1 MALSDFDLVFFGGSG
16 DLAMRKLLPAMY
28 ARDVCNDLPPTARI
42 ICVGRESLS
51 QEAFIDMVETN
62 AKPHVKES
70 VDATAWQAF
79 LDRITYVEVDA
90 GNVST
95 YAALAEALRRDP
107 SLTRVYYLA
116 TPPQLFA
123 TICENLAACGLAT
136 PNSRVVLEKPL
147 GRDLASAKQINADVG
162 KVFAESQIYRI
173 DHYLGKET
181 VQNLLALRFGNIL
194 FEPLWRREWIS
205 DVQITIAEKI
215 GVGNRLGYY
224 DNSGALR
231 DMLQNHLLQLLCI
244 VAMEPPASIAPDA
257 VRDAKL
263 QVLRSLKRFTPTTLS
278 QNIVRGQYRAGYVDG
293 QPVPG
298 YRDEP
303 GAPKQSKTETFVAM
317 KAEIDTWRWAGVPFY
332 LRTGKRMADRLAE
345 IVVRF
350 KTIPHSIFNQPTS
363 SFQPNSLVIRLQ
375 PDEGLSMNLMAK
387 TPGDSMRLKQA
398 ELELDFREQFK
409 SPRMEAY
416 ERLLL
421 DVLRGQLTLF
431 MRGDEL
437 EAAWEWVEPIL
448 EYWDQ
453 DDTTPAPY
461 TSGTWGPAAASALI
475 GRDGL
480 QWREEALPED

>member
-1 MALSDFDLVFFGGSG
+1 MAISDFDLVFFGGSG
-16 DLAMRKLLPAMY
+16 DLAMRKLLPAMF
-28 ARDVCNDLPPTARI
+28 ARDVANDLPPTARI
-42 ICVGRESLS
+42 ICVGREDMS
-51 QEAFIDMVETN
+51 QEGFLRMIETN
-62 AKPHVKES
+62 SKPHIKET
-70 VDATAWQAF
+70 VDEAAWKKF
-79 LDRITYVEVDA
+79 LDRITWVAVDA
-90 GNVST
+90 VKLKS
-95 YAALAEALRRDP
+95 YDALAEALRKDD

-123 TICENLAACGLAT
+123 QICDNLAAADLVT

-147 GRDLASAKQINADVG
+147 GRDLESAKQINLDVG

-244 VAMEPPASIAPDA
+244 VAMEPPTSISPDA

-263 QVLRSLKRFTPTTLS
+263 QVLRSLKRFNPTTLS
-278 QNIVRGQYRAGYVDG
+278 QNIIRGQYRAGYVDG

-303 GAPKQSKTETFVAM
+303 EAPKQSKTETFVAM

-350 KTIPHSIFNQPTS
+350 KPIPHSIFNQPTS

-375 PDEGLSMNLMAK
+375 PDEGLSLNLMAK

-409 SPRMEAY
+409 APRMEAY

-448 EYWDQ
+448 EYWEQ

-461 TSGTWGPAAASALI
+461 TSGTWGPAASSALI

>member
-1 MALSDFDLVFFGGSG
+1 
-16 DLAMRKLLPAMY
+16 
-28 ARDVCNDLPPTARI
+28 
-42 ICVGRESLS
+42 
-51 QEAFIDMVETN
+51 
-62 AKPHVKES
+62 
-70 VDATAWQAF
+70 
-79 LDRITYVEVDA
+79 
-90 GNVST
+90 
-95 YAALAEALRRDP
+95 
-107 SLTRVYYLA
+107 
-116 TPPQLFA
+116 
-123 TICENLAACGLAT
+123 
-136 PNSRVVLEKPL
+136 VVLEKPL
-147 GRDLASAKQINADVG
+147 GATWNRPSRSTCEVG

-244 VAMEPPASIAPDA
+244 VAMEPPTSIAPDA

-293 QPVPG
+293 QA
-298 YRDEP
+298 
-303 GAPKQSKTETFVAM
+303 GAGLP
-317 KAEIDTWRWAGVPFY
+317 R
-332 LRTGKRMADRLAE
+332 RTGRAQAVEDRNLRRHEGRDRHLALG
-345 IVVRF
+345 RRALLPAHRQAHGRPPGRNRGALQA
-350 KTIPHSIFNQPTS
+350 IPHSIFNQPTS

-409 SPRMEAY
+409 TPRMEAY

-448 EYWDQ
+448 HHWEQ

-461 TSGTWGPAAASALI
+461 SLRHLGPGRVLRADRPRRPAVARRSAAGRLTDKDDICCSIRSAPSSTRSRSPSARSRWRCWKPPAPRSARTSRRWRAARRCRSRPWCASAAPSATTA
-475 GRDGL
+475 GTSSS
-480 QWREEALPED
+480 

>member
-51 QEAFIDMVETN
+51 QDAFIEMVETN
-62 AKPHVKES
+62 SKPHVKET

-90 GNVST
+90 GKVAT
-95 YAALAEALRRDP
+95 YAALAEALRRDA

-123 TICENLAACGLAT
+123 TICENLAAVGLAT